1 MKILGL
7 LAENVK
13 KLRVVEIR
21 PDGRMVQITGKN
33 GQGKT
38 TVLDCIWIALK
49 GKAMVPAKA
58 VRKGADSMKI
68 RLDLGDCIVTRT
80 LSAADG
86 AILNL
91 KVEMAQGVKRDK
103 TPQAFLD
110 ELVGELTFD
119 PLQFIHMKRADQVAE
134 LRKVAKV
141 DIDFEAIAK
150 ANDEDYQAR
159 TAINRDITQLE
170 GQLAGMT
177 VLGGL
182 PKDKLDEDAILAKL
196 NAANE
201 DNRKAQDVLKAR
213 QELGAAAAMIG
224 MEEQRKRQEIE
235 VQESEIKAQKHT
247 LEMVKKQIAESEANL
262 KNLRGE
268 CEQIKQRKETKEAE
282 FHAAPAGEL
291 VDVAAL
297 SAELQSVQR
306 TNRAID
312 TRTEYDKLRAQLQ
325 AKEQTANALTYRIKT
340 REEDKRAALAKAPI
354 PVEGLVFDERDIF
367 FNSIP
372 LENLGEG
379 EQIRIS
385 TKIAMAANPKLR
397 VICIRHGE
405 ALDDDG
411 LKTLAQMAEENDF
424 QIWMTKVDSSGKVG
438 IVLEDGMIASRNKA
452 E

>member
-13 KLRVVEIR
+13 KLRVIEIR

-38 TVLDCIWIALK
+38 TVLDSIWIALK
-49 GKAMVPAKA
+49 GKPLLPAKP

-80 LSAADG
+80 LSAEDG
-86 AILNL
+86 AILSL
-91 KVEMAQGVKRDK
+91 KIEMAKGLKRDK
-103 TPQAFLD
+103 TPQDFLD
-110 ELVGELTFD
+110 DLVGELTFD
-119 PLQFIHMKRADQVAE
+119 PLQFIHMKREDQIAE

-150 ANDEDYQAR
+150 ANKDDYDER
-159 TAINRDITQLE
+159 TAISRDVKQLE

-177 VLGGL
+177 VISPL
-182 PKDKLDEDAILAKL
+182 PKEKLDENGILAKL
-196 NAANE
+196 NAANA
-201 DNRKAQDVLKAR
+201 DNQKAQDVFKAR
-213 QELGAAAAMIG
+213 QEIGAAAAGLVIQ
-224 MEEQRKRQEIE
+224 EQQKLNEIE
-235 VQESEIKAQKHT
+235 VQRSQIKAQKHT
-247 LEMVKKQIAESEANL
+247 LEMVKKEIAAAEEKLESLRAESE
-262 KNLRGE
+262 RIR
-268 CEQIKQRKETKEAE
+268 QDKEAKHAE
-282 FHAAPAGEL
+282 FDAAPAGEL
-291 VDVAAL
+291 VDVTAL
-297 SAELQSVQR
+297 TAELQGVQR

-312 TRTEYDKLRAQLQ
+312 TRIQYDELRAQLQ
-325 AKEQTANALTYRIKT
+325 AKEQTVNALTFRMKA

-354 PVEGLVFDERDIF
+354 PVEGLVFDERQVL
-367 FNSIP
+367 FNGLP

-405 ALDDDG
+405 ALDEDG
-411 LKTLAQMAEENDF
+411 LKILAQMAEENDF

-438 IVLEDGMIASRNKA
+438 IVLEDGMITSRNSEA
-452 E
+452 